1 MRRIGLAVAF
11 WAALAGFVVLDALS
25 SAPRKDDVGRLKF
38 AALTT
43 GADAAAPALVKASV
57 EGMVKWSRRA

>member
-25 SAPRKDDVGRLKF
+25 AAPRDRF
-38 AALTT
+38 AEPPPLALGSERAA
-43 GADAAAPALVKASV
+43 GAGHCSGK
-57 EGMVKWSRRA
+57 

>member
-25 SAPRKDDVGRLKF
+25 SAPRDRF
-38 AALTT
+38 AEPSPIALGSERAA
-43 GADAAAPALVKASV
+43 GAGHCSAK
-57 EGMVKWSRRA
+57 